1 MPQEV
6 PCNLCGSRRL
16 ALRNEKMS
24 FLGLPTGL
32 GIVECAGCGLT
43 FMSPRP
49 TQEEYIRFYETAEIY
64 SVDSYSRRADQR
76 TEFYRRRLQA
86 IGRERRAKGK
96 FLEIGCATGSFLR
109 LAQEAGWSVTGT
121 EVSKPFQDH
130 AVKRLGLDVRCA
142 STLAACG
149 FSSGEFDVVYSAHVF
164 EHLLDPMA
172 TLVEVRRIIK
182 PSGLLVLEVPYQF
195 HSLRDRLRRHL
206 IALTGRTG
214 QGRFYSPVF
223 SAVHHVYFFSPRTL
237 SAMVNKAGFSVL
249 RVRTYEKHHG
259 QVIGDAPLGGYWLA
273 EWMHRTGAVFGIG
286 PIILLTATAA

>member
-16 ALRNEKMS
+16 ALRHEKMS
-24 FLGLPTGL
+24 FLGLPKGL
-32 GIVECAGCGLT
+32 GIVECIGCGLT

-49 TQEEYIRFYETAEIY
+49 TQEEYVHFYETAGIY
-64 SVDSYSRRADQR
+64 SVDSYSKRAERR

-86 IGRERRAKGK
+86 IERERRAKGK
-96 FLEIGCATGSFLR
+96 WLEIGCATGSFLQMAR
-109 LAQEAGWSVTGT
+109 EAGWRVTGT
-121 EVSKPFQDH
+121 EVSKPFQEH
-130 AVKRLGLDVRCA
+130 AVNRLGLDVRCGP
-142 STLAACG
+142 SLAVCG
-149 FSSGEFDVVYSAHVF
+149 FSSAEFDVIYSAHVF

-195 HSLRDRLRRHL
+195 YSLRDRLRRSL

-249 RVRTYEKHHG
+249 RLRTYEKHHR
-259 QVIGDAPLGGYWLA
+259 QVIGDSPIGGYWLA
-273 EWMHRTGAVFGIG
+273 ELMHRTGAVFGIG
-286 PIILLTATAA
+286 PIILLMATAA

>member
-16 ALRNEKMS
+16 AVRNEKMS
-24 FLGLPTGL
+24 FLGLPEGL
-32 GIVECAGCGLT
+32 GIVECTRCGLT

-49 TQEEYIRFYETAEIY
+49 TQEEYIRFYETAGIY
-64 SVDSYSRRADQR
+64 SVDSYSQRAERR
-76 TEFYRRRLQA
+76 TEFYHRRLGA
-86 IGRERRAKGK
+86 IERERRAKGK
-96 FLEIGCATGSFLR
+96 FLEIGCATGAFLH
-109 LAQEAGWSVTGT
+109 LAQEAGWRVTGT
-121 EVSKPFQDH
+121 ELSKRLREH
-130 AVKRLGLDVRCA
+130 AMQRLGLDVRCGP
-142 STLAACG
+142 SLAACG
-149 FSSGEFDVVYSAHVF
+149 FPSGEFDVIYSAHVF

-195 HSLRDRLRRHL
+195 HSLRDRLRRRL

-249 RVRTYEKHHG
+249 RMRTYEKHHR

-286 PIILLTATAA
+286 PIILLMATAA